1 MVDEARELSLV
12 DDVLHEAGL
21 VGEVWVNPLEG
32 DGLLEGRLA
41 SHLSDV
47 DRRHAARR
55 QHAAAA
61 AETLRVIREEVLRD
75 NAYERGVQL
84 VTGLRKLQEEYP
96 ALGDV
101 RGLGLMIGAEFRRS
115 DRTPDKDFAKLV
127 VKHSF
132 ERGLMLLTCG
142 PWDNT
147 IRFIP
152 PLTVSQEEI
161 AEGLK
166 IVSQA
171 IEETAS
177 K

>member
-1 MVDEARELSLV
+1 MEKWIP
-12 DDVLHEAGL
+12 G
-21 VGEVWVNPLEG
+21 
-32 DGLLEGRLA
+32 
-41 SHLSDV
+41 SHGGTYGGNAV
-47 DRRHAARR
+47 A
-55 QHAAAA
+55 AAAA
-61 AETLRVIREEVLRD
+61 AETIRVIREEVLLD

-101 RGLGLMIGAEFRRS
+101 RGLGLMIGAEFRRP
-115 DRTPDKDFAKLV
+115 DRAPDKDFAKQV
-127 VKHSF
+127 AKHSF

-166 IVSQA
+166 IVGQA
-171 IEETAS
+171 IEETAQ